1 MSDARRA
8 VTSAATP
15 AVEPAPS
22 VDAVARPEA
31 PPVARSAGARLFAR
45 AWPVALSAGVF
56 LVAWQLVVLVSGF
69 KSFVLPGPWTVAE
82 RFVRAWAEG
91 TMLPHVETTLVEIL
105 LGFAIGA
112 TVALAVGVL
121 LARSHLAERLLSP
134 YLVAA
139 QATPVLALAPL
150 IVLWFGN
157 GLMSKLVITTLIVF
171 FPVAVATMV
180 GIRSVDPRLLEMAR
194 GFRATGWQ
202 VIARVE
208 IPAALPAILGG
219 MRVGVTLAVI
229 GAIVGEWAG
238 GERGLGVLINIA
250 RGSLFDTPLM
260 FAALAMLA
268 MIGVTLYLVMVL
280 VERRLVGDR

>member
-1 MSDARRA
+1 
-8 VTSAATP
+8 V
-15 AVEPAPS
+15 
-22 VDAVARPEA
+22 
-31 PPVARSAGARLFAR
+31 
-45 AWPVALSAGVF
+45 GVF
-56 LVAWQLVVLVSGF
+56 LVVWQAVVFVSGF

-112 TVALAVGVL
+112 TIALAVGVL
-121 LARSHLAERLLSP
+121 LARSRLAERLLSP

-150 IVLWFGN
+150 IVLWFGS

-171 FPVAVATMV
+171 FPVAIATMV

-202 VIARVE
+202 VIVRVE
-208 IPAALPAILGG
+208 VPAALPAILGG

-238 GERGLGVLINIA
+238 GEKGLGVLINIA

>member
-8 VTSAATP
+8 VTSAGAP
-15 AVEPAPS
+15 AVEAPS
-22 VDAVARPEA
+22 SDPVARPEA
-31 PPVARSAGARLFAR
+31 ARGRSAGGRLLVR

-56 LVAWQLVVLVSGF
+56 LVTWQLVVLVSGF

-238 GERGLGVLINIA
+238 GEKGLGVLINIA

>member
-8 VTSAATP
+8 VTTAA
-15 AVEPAPS
+15 AV
-22 VDAVARPEA
+22 
-31 PPVARSAGARLFAR
+31 PPVETAAAPDPRARSAGGRVIART
-45 AWPVALSAGVF
+45 WPAVVSVGVF
-56 LVAWQLVVLVSGF
+56 LVVWQVVVFVSGF

-112 TVALAVGVL
+112 TIALAVGVL
-121 LARSHLAERLLSP
+121 LARSRLAERLLSP

-150 IVLWFGN
+150 IVLWFGS

-171 FPVAVATMV
+171 FPVAIATMV

-194 GFRATGWQ
+194 SYRATGWQ

-238 GERGLGVLINIA
+238 GEKGLGVLINIA

-268 MIGVTLYLVMVL
+268 VIGVTLYLVMVL

>member
-1 MSDARRA
+1 MSDAGPA
-8 VTSAATP
+8 VTTAA
-15 AVEPAPS
+15 AALVEPA
-22 VDAVARPEA
+22 VVPE
-31 PPVARSAGARLFAR
+31 PVAQSAGGRVIAR
-45 AWPVALSAGVF
+45 AWPAVVSVSVF
-56 LVAWQLVVLVSGF
+56 LVAWQVVVFVSGF

-91 TMLPHVETTLVEIL
+91 TMLPHVEATLIEIL

-112 TVALAVGVL
+112 TIALAVGVL
-121 LARSHLAERLLSP
+121 LARSRLAERLLSP

-150 IVLWFGN
+150 IVLWFGS

-171 FPVAVATMV
+171 FPVAIATMV

-208 IPAALPAILGG
+208 VPAALPAILGG

-238 GERGLGVLINIA
+238 GEKGLGVLINIA

-260 FAALAMLA
+260 FAALVMLA